1 MEAISKKLR
10 KHRLRD
16 DHILQ
21 RTSGQWNLKTKSE
34 LMSDIL
40 QGRAL
45 TQVIISEEIKNG
57 IQMLWLIDGKQRCT
71 NIDDF
76 MNDGFAISKNIKIRN
91 IEYQADNWMKTE
103 MLC

>member
-1 MEAISKKLR
+1 M
-10 KHRLRD
+10 
-16 DHILQ
+16 
-21 RTSGQWNLKTKSE
+21 KTKSE

-76 MNDGFAISKNIKIRN
+76 MHDGFAISKNIKIRN

>member
-1 MEAISKKLR
+1 
-10 KHRLRD
+10 
-16 DHILQ
+16 
-21 RTSGQWNLKTKSE
+21 
-34 LMSDIL
+34 MSDIL

-76 MNDGFAISKNIKIRN
+76 MHDGFAISKILRLETLNINLI
-91 IEYQADNWMKTE
+91 NWMKME